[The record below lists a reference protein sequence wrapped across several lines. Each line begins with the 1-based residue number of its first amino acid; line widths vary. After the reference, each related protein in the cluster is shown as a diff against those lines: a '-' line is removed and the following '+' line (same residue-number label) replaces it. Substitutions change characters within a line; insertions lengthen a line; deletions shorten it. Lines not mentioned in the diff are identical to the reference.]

1 MKLPSLRNI
10 FRFLV
15 CAIISAYSL
24 LLVIFNFGPAE
35 RMLTQF
41 IERELSNKLHTE
53 VAIGNIQVGLF
64 NRIILNDVMIKDL
77 QHKEMLKANVVS
89 AKIELRS
96 LLKEQL
102 SLRTVSLLDA
112 NILLYKQRADSAAN
126 YQFVIDA
133 FASKDKKKKSELN
146 LRINSIILRRV
157 NASYDALYRAQTP
170 GKLNTSHLNIHNLNA
185 NVSLKSISPDSLN
198 LRVRSL
204 AFYEQSGVCLKNLH
218 FKISANRTNAH
229 IEDFTLDMPQT
240 HFAQGDLLATY
251 DVRHDFSQLLSTLR
265 IGATIENL
273 QIGSNDLH
281 PFVKL
286 PKDLNQTLRLSTTLL
301 LTPRKVQFNQLTID
315 NADHSLQI
323 KADAT
328 LKRKNKNISSIS
340 LTIKQLDVKSKLA
353 QQLAPMTKM
362 SNKTLAMT
370 ERMGYVKAKGSFD
383 YSMKDKKG
391 VVTIIAHTAIG
402 DVAADGHID
411 NKKLNAKVRLLHV
424 QPDVLLNQPHLPT
437 KVTLYANVM
446 ADLGHAEGPMIK
458 SKGDINSFAY
468 NNQNF
473 SNIKYEV
480 NYLPN
485 HIGVKVNSM
494 NAVADFTAQC
504 WATLK
509 QKRLSA
515 VNINAHV
522 KQLRPAELNI
532 GRTLGQAN
540 FSGTLKVDLHHLDS
554 SLPLGSINVNDF
566 SMAQGPHGN
575 YELKNFALTL
585 NDMGNSRQQLHVKS
599 DFIDTDI
606 EGPLSPQILEC
617 GIRSLLHRCLPGL
630 TAAPRQMIGN
640 NAEWNIH
647 AQVKKTDVLHHLLGM
662 NVELTSPLYV
672 AGTLN
677 AGSGRTSLSVFTDE
691 VSYNNLHIKRPS
703 IYINGANDQY
713 RCLAQFHKVLSGR
726 DYSVVADLS
735 TNEGQ
740 LTSQLS
746 WSGTN
751 DKSYNGCFESLTRF
765 MPTPQH
771 KGVNFNMQI
780 RPTQFALADTTWN
793 IASGQLSYINN
804 QLAFKGVE
812 LSHANQML
820 RIDGRLAPHQ
830 NDSIVAQLHHIDVD
844 YILGLVDFDAVA
856 FGGQASG
863 QAIFTQQGS
872 TPQLHAHLD
881 IPNFT
886 FNHGVM
892 GAASINANWN
902 KHDNRINLDADMRLP
917 GTPNYGTKVDG
928 YVSLAEKGLSLNIDV
943 DHTRLD
949 FLRRYIDGIFGDFN
963 GIATGNVCLYG
974 PFKKLDFKGEVMA
987 DCSAKVLSTGVN
999 YKVNQGKVTFAP
1011 GVFEFHNFA
1020 LSDHRGGSGTAS
1032 GALRHTHLKKLNYTF
1047 DITANNL
1054 LCYDQPRQ
1062 PELPFYSTMVGSGRV
1077 QLNGWPNHFTADIN
1091 VTPNAPTLF
1100 VYDLDSQSALSKDD
1114 RMIRFHAL
1122 RGDALP
1128 WGMDSTL
1135 NTPHDATE
1143 ALTQTTNK
1151 ENDEPGTEMVLNFN
1165 MNLTPQAKIRII
1177 TDNRSGDAITA
1188 YGQGPLRATWHS
1200 KGGFDMYGVYTL
1212 SRGEYNISLQ
1222 DIIRKNLM
1230 LQAGSSITFAGDP
1243 LNADLALKALYTVNG
1258 VSLNDLN
1265 YGAGFSNKTV
1275 RADCILNITGKAR
1288 APQVNFDLDL
1298 HNISEDE
1305 KQMVRQL
1312 ISTDEDMN
1320 KQVMCLLGVGRFLT
1334 TGQTVSTSGNST
1346 SQQQSSAAMRSFLST
1361 TLTGQ
1366 LNAAI
1371 SSILGSQSKWTFG
1384 TNFMPGTEGWNKM
1397 EVDGLLQGRLL
1408 NDRLLINGNFGYR
1421 DNPYYASNF
1430 IGDFDIR
1437 YLLTPRG
1444 SVSLRAYSETNDRY
1458 FTKSSLTTQ
1467 GVGIMLQREFTRL
1480 RDLFRKKRTKK

>member
-1 MKLPSLRNI
+1 M
-10 FRFLV
+10 V
-15 CAIISAYSL
+15 CAIISTYSL
-24 LLVIFNFGPAE
+24 LLIIFNFGPAE
-35 RMLTQF
+35 RILTQF
-41 IERELSNKLHTE
+41 VERELSNKLHTE
-53 VAIGNIQVGLF
+53 VSIGNIQVGLF
-64 NRIILNDVMIKDL
+64 NRLILNDVMIKDL
-77 QHKEMLKANVVS
+77 QHKNMLKANVVS

-133 FASKDKKKKSELN
+133 FASKNKKEKSELK

-157 NASYDALYRAQTP
+157 NASYDALYCTRTP
-170 GKLNTSHLNIHNLNA
+170 GRLNTAHINIQNLNA
-185 NVSLKSISPDSLN
+185 NVSLKTITPDSLN

-204 AFYEQSGVCLKNLH
+204 AFNEQSGICLKNLH

-229 IEDFTLDMPQT
+229 IEDFALDMPQT

-251 DVRHDFSQLLSTLR
+251 DVRRNFSQLLSTLR
-265 IGATIENL
+265 LGATINNL
-273 QIGSNDLH
+273 QVGSNDIRPL
-281 PFVKL
+281 VKL
-286 PKDLNQTLRLSTTLL
+286 PNGLSQTLCLSTTLL
-301 LTPRKVQFNQLTID
+301 LTPKKVQFNQLSINNTD
-315 NADHSLQI
+315 RSLQI

-328 LKRKNKNISSIS
+328 LKRKGKGISSIS
-340 LTIKQLDVKSKLA
+340 LTIKQLDISNKLA
-353 QQLAPMTKM
+353 QQLAPMAKL
-362 SNKTLAMT
+362 SRKALAMAD
-370 ERMGYVKAKGSFD
+370 RVGYVKAKGNFD
-383 YSMKDKKG
+383 YKMEDRRG
-391 VVTIIAHTAIG
+391 VVAIIAHTAIG
-402 DVAADGHID
+402 DVAADGRVD
-411 NKKLNAKVRLLHV
+411 NKVINGKIHLLHAH
-424 QPDVLLNQPHLPT
+424 PDVLLNQPVLPT
-437 KVTLYANVM
+437 DITLYANVR
-446 ADLGHAEGPMIK
+446 ADLNHAEGPMVKSNGDIK
-458 SKGDINSFAY
+458 SFVY
-468 NNQNF
+468 NKQCF
-473 SNIKYEV
+473 RNIQYEID
-480 NYLPN
+480 YSPN
-485 HIGVKVNSM
+485 HIGTKVHST
-494 NAVADFTAQC
+494 NAVANFTAQC
-504 WATLK
+504 WATLR
-509 QKRLSA
+509 QKRLTTL
-515 VNINAHV
+515 NIDAHV
-522 KQLRPAELNI
+522 RQLQPAELNL
-532 GRTLGQAN
+532 GGSLGQAN
-540 FSGTLKVDLHHLDS
+540 FSGIIKANLHNLDS
-554 SLPLGSINVNDF
+554 TLPLGSINVNDF
-566 SMAQGPHGN
+566 NMTHGPHGN
-575 YELKNFALTL
+575 YELKNLALAI
-585 NDMGNSRQQLHVKS
+585 NDRGHNRQQLCVKS
-599 DFIDTDI
+599 DFIDTEI
-606 EGPLSPQILEC
+606 EGSLTPQRVEN

-630 TAAPRQMIGN
+630 TTAPQQGAN
-640 NAEWNIH
+640 DNDEWHIQ
-647 AQVKKTDVLHHLLGM
+647 AQVKKTDILHHLLGI
-662 NVELTSPLYV
+662 NVELTSPLYIM
-672 AGTLN
+672 GILN
-677 AGSGRTSLSVFTDE
+677 AGVGRTSLSVFTDE
-691 VSYNNLHIKRPS
+691 VNYNNQIIKRPS
-703 IYINGANDQY
+703 IYINGAGEQY
-713 RCLAQFHKVLSGR
+713 RCLAQFHKALSGR
-726 DYSVVADLS
+726 DYNVVADLS
-735 TNEGQ
+735 TNNGQ
-740 LTSQLS
+740 LTTQLS

-751 DKSYNGCFESLTRF
+751 DKSYNGCFESVTQF

-780 RPTQFALADTTWN
+780 RPTQFAIADTTWN
-793 IASGQLSYINN
+793 IASGLLSYINN
-804 QLAFKGVE
+804 QLAFEGVE

-820 RIDGRLAPHQ
+820 RVDGKLAPHQ

-886 FNHGVM
+886 FNHGAM
-892 GAASINANWN
+892 GTASINANWN

-917 GTPNYGTKVDG
+917 GTANYGTKVDG
-928 YVSLAEKGLSLNIDV
+928 YVSLAEKGLNLNIGV
-943 DHTRLD
+943 DHARLD
-949 FLRRYIDGIFGDFN
+949 FLRRYIDGIFGNFN
-963 GIATGNVCLYG
+963 GVATGNVCLYG
-974 PFKKLDFKGEVMA
+974 PFKKLDFKGNVMA
-987 DCSAKVLSTGVN
+987 DCSAKVLATGVD
-999 YKVNQGKVTFAP
+999 YKVSQGEVTFAP

-1020 LSDHRGGSGTAS
+1020 LNDYRGGNGIANGT
-1032 GALRHTHLKKLNYTF
+1032 LRHTHLKRLNYTF

-1062 PELPFYSTMVGSGRV
+1062 IDLPFYSTTVGSGKV
-1077 QLNGWPNHFTADIN
+1077 HLNGWPNHFTADIN
-1091 VTPNAPTLF
+1091 ITPNFPTLF
-1100 VYDLDSQSALSKDD
+1100 VYDLGSQSALSKDD
-1114 RMIRFHAL
+1114 RMIRFHSI
-1122 RGDALP
+1122 RDDVVP
-1128 WGMDSTL
+1128 WGMDSMV
-1135 NTPHDATE
+1135 NVPHESTE
-1143 ALTQTTNK
+1143 KLAQVAD
-1151 ENDEPGTEMVLNFN
+1151 NDNEEPGTDMVFNFN
-1165 MNLTPQAKIRII
+1165 INLTPQAKIRII

-1200 KGGFDMYGVYTL
+1200 KGGFDMYGAYTL

-1334 TGQTVSTSGNST
+1334 TGQSVSTSGNST

-1371 SSILGSQSKWTFG
+1371 SSILGSQSKWSFG
-1384 TNFMPGTEGWNKM
+1384 TNFMPGTEGWNNL